1 MEWIDF
7 LHVDTD
13 SQKFKADQKFMGW
26 AWSKMDVTKKAK
38 SWFSDFWGG
47 LVKDGS
53 GLLVHETLK
62 TLVLCLKNEYMKWA
76 DVLNA
81 DSDAIVSG

>member
-1 MEWIDF
+1 MLIQIHKNLKLIKNLWGRHGQKWMS
-7 LHVDTD
+7 LRRLKVD
-13 SQKFKADQKFMGW
+13 SVIFG
-26 AWSKMDVTKKAK
+26 
-38 SWFSDFWGG
+38 GG

-62 TLVLCLKNEYMKWA
+62 TLVLYLKNEYMKWA